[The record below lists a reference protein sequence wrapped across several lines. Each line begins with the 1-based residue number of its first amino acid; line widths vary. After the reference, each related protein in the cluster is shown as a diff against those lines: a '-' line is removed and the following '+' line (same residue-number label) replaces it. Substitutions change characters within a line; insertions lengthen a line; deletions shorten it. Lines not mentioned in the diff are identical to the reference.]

1 MKTHAR
7 TAPLLAALAALS
19 GLAGCRYSSQAYHFD
34 KAKVWSAAAGQAVAW
49 HPDSID
55 EDDLSVESVKTDLS
69 GNEIRYRLEVAT
81 DLNPFVRRPSTRIFV
96 RMERVKPSRQRFS
109 QLEQDFL
116 AKVQAKLDALNPP
129 PQPAP

>member
-7 TAPLLAALAALS
+7 TAPLLAALAALPL
-19 GLAGCRYSSQAYHFD
+19 LAGCRYTSQTYHFD

-55 EDDLSVESVKTDLS
+55 EDDLSVESVKTDLA

-81 DLNPFVRRPSTRIFV
+81 DLNPFVRRPSTRVFV
-96 RMERVKPSRQRFS
+96 RMERIKPSRERFS

-116 AKVQAKLDALNPP
+116 AKVQARLHALNPP